1 LNLIPYHSET
11 LVSALSKEEVL
22 GNLMRV
28 TREVNFL
35 DTSTLLD
42 EKIKFNGMI
51 GRESFRISKAIKKG
65 ETFLPLV
72 IGKVEGTPRGSIIFL
87 QYRLFPSALFFLI
100 FWTIILIGFSLFH
113 VFAIPNLLNSILCI
127 FLAAVNYGLGLL
139 FFHRQLKISRKI
151 FHELIDFQMKDKY

>member
-1 LNLIPYHSET
+1 MNLIPYHTET

-22 GNLMRV
+22 GQLMRV

-35 DTSTLLD
+35 DARTWTD

-51 GRESFRISKAIKKG
+51 ENEGFRISKSIKKG

-87 QYRLFPSALFFLI
+87 RYRLFPSALFFLI
-100 FWTIILIGFSLFH
+100 FWTLVLLGFALYYFFAVNNLINSLFC
-113 VFAIPNLLNSILCI
+113 VLLGL
-127 FLAAVNYGLGLL
+127 LNYGLGLL
-139 FFHRQLKISRKI
+139 FFHRQLKISRQV
-151 FHELIDFQMKDKY
+151 FHELINYQMKGNY